1 MHAHEPSMW
10 ACNASARACVRRL
23 VIQQNAA
30 ECCKMQLQNHF
41 RWRTLTGLLRLSQ
54 TSLLARTQTKHAG
67 ERGGFQGI
75 SFGVGGD

>member
-1 MHAHEPSMW
+1 MQ
-10 ACNASARACVRRL
+10 CIRARMCQEVGDTAKCSGM
-23 VIQQNAA
+23 QQNAA

-41 RWRTLTGLLRLSQ
+41 QGRTLTGRLRLSQ